1 MRKSLIGRWIAALG
15 LALAALTPAAAR
27 APRPALWAVSDPDTT
42 IYLFGTIHLLPEKYA
57 WRTERFDQAIAGSQ
71 QLVLETIVDD
81 KDPAKLMA
89 ALSSLAFSPGQPPLS
104 QRVPAAKRAALDAAV
119 AKSGIPRIALDRMET
134 WAAAFM
140 LLGNQYKDM
149 GLKSGEGVETVLR
162 KRFLSDGKSIGEL
175 ETNVEQLAF
184 FDALSEKAQRDLLEG
199 AIEQPR
205 DMNKQFGGMLAAWA
219 RGDVAAIARSF
230 NRDLADSPELKEALI
245 KRRNANWS
253 QWIEQ
258 RMATPGT
265 LLIAVGAGHLAGSDS
280 LIDMLRRE
288 GLKVRRIQ

>member
-15 LALAALTPAAAR
+15 LAFAALSPAAAR

-42 IYLFGTIHLLPEKYA
+42 IYVFGTIHLLPEKYA

-104 QRVPAAKRAALDAAV
+104 QRVPAAKRATLDAAIS
-119 AKSGIPRIALDRMET
+119 KSGIPRAALDRMET

-140 LLGNQYKDM
+140 LLGNQYKDL

-175 ETNVEQLAF
+175 ESNVEQLAF
-184 FDALSEKAQRDLLEG
+184 FDRLSEKAQRNLLEG

-205 DMNKQFGGMLAAWA
+205 DMSKKFGGMLAAWA
-219 RGDVAAIARSF
+219 RGDVPAIARSF
-230 NRDLADSPELKEALI
+230 NRDLADSPELKDALI

-253 QWIEQ
+253 QWIER

-265 LLIAVGAGHLAGSDS
+265 LMIAVGAGHLAGNDS
-280 LIDMLRRE
+280 LIEMLRRE

>member
-1 MRKSLIGRWIAALG
+1 MRKSLITRLIAAFG
-15 LALAALTPAAAR
+15 LLLAAATPAFAR

-42 IYLFGTIHLLPEKYA
+42 IYLFGTIHLLPEKYN
-57 WRTERFDQAIAGSQ
+57 WRSARIDQAIAGSQ
-71 QLVLETIVDD
+71 QLVVETIIDD
-81 KDPAKLMA
+81 KDPTKMMA
-89 ALSSLAFSPGQPPLS
+89 ALTSLAFSPGLRPLRE
-104 QRVPAAKRAALDAAV
+104 RVPADKRAALDV
-119 AKSGIPRIALDRMET
+119 AITKSGIPRAAFDRTET

-140 LLGNQYKDM
+140 LLGNQFKDM
-149 GLKSGEGVETVLR
+149 GLKTGEGVETVLR
-162 KRFLSDGKSIGEL
+162 KRFLTDGKKIGEL

-184 FDALSEKAQRDLLEG
+184 FDRLSEKAQRDLLLG
-199 AIEQPR
+199 AVETPG
-205 DMNKQFGGMLAAWA
+205 DMTKQFGGMLAAWA

-230 NRDLADSPELKEALI
+230 NRDLAASPELKEALL

-265 LLIAVGAGHLAGSDS
+265 SFVAVGAGHLAGSDS
-280 LIDMLRRE
+280 VIEMLRRE

>member
-15 LALAALTPAAAR
+15 LALAALSPAAAR

-89 ALSSLAFSPGQPPLS
+89 ALSSLAFSPGLPPLS
-104 QRVPAAKRAALDAAV
+104 ERVPAAKRAALDAAL

-140 LLGNQYKDM
+140 LFGNQYKDM
-149 GLKSGEGVETVLR
+149 GLKSGEGVEIVLR

-175 ETNVEQLAF
+175 ESNVEQLAF

-230 NRDLADSPELKEALI
+230 NRDLASSPELKEALI